1 MRRKSEKTDFEEIN
15 SLAEAAGYDVVG
27 SIDQHR
33 KADPRFHIGKGKAE
47 ELAGLVKDLKAEKV
61 IFDNDLKS
69 VQTYNLAK
77 ITGVE
82 VIDRFRLILEIFAR
96 RSSTKEAKLQIML
109 AELRY
114 QLPRARMSVRLAMG
128 GEQPG
133 FLGLGRYKVDVY
145 FDTIKKQIVNIKSKL
160 RKIQMQRQIHR
171 IKRAEMGFSVVSLA
185 GYTNSG
191 KTTLFNYLT
200 RESKAVDTGLFT
212 TLTTTVRSI
221 SFFGKKAILTDTVGF
236 IDRIPLL
243 LVESFRSTLEETIH
257 ADMIILVVDFHEAI
271 DKVKRK
277 LLTCINTLKDI
288 GVGGA
293 PIVTAFNKIDLMTK
307 KELKDKIEIFR
318 EIAPNPLVISALK
331 EENIEILEKT
341 VAENLG
347 EYIKASF
354 LLPLNNLNTSFVY
367 NIHDQVDSLKMFFE
381 GGRIKFEFMAP
392 PSFVGKI
399 SGQVKSL
406 GGDLLKISA

>member
-1 MRRKSEKTDFEEIN
+1 MRRRSEKTDFVEIN
-15 SLAEAAGYDVVG
+15 SLAEAAGYDIVG
-27 SIDQHR
+27 SIDQLR

-47 ELAGLVKDLKAEKV
+47 ELAELVKDLRAEKV

-77 ITGVE
+77 VTGVE
-82 VIDRFRLILEIFAR
+82 AIDRFRLILEIFAR
-96 RSSTKEAKLQIML
+96 RASTKEAKLQIKL
-109 AELRY
+109 ADLRY
-114 QLPRARMSVRLAMG
+114 QLPRARESVRLARW

-133 FLGLGRYKVDVY
+133 FLGLGRYEVDVY
-145 FDTIKKQIVNIKSKL
+145 SEAIKKQIANIKSKL
-160 RKIQMQRQIHR
+160 RKIQRQKQIHR
-171 IKRAEMGFSVVSLA
+171 AKRAEMGFSVVSLA
-185 GYTNSG
+185 GYTNAG
-191 KTTLFNYLT
+191 KTTLFNSLT
-200 RESKAVDTGLFT
+200 RESKAVDPGLFT

-221 SFFGKKAILTDTVGF
+221 NFLGKKTILTDTVGF

-257 ADMIILVVDFHEAI
+257 ADMIILVVDFHEPI
-271 DKVKRK
+271 DKVRRK

-307 KELKDKIEIFR
+307 KDLKNKLVKFKG
-318 EIAPNPLVISALK
+318 IAPNPVVISAIK
-331 EENIEILEKT
+331 EENIEKLEKT
-341 VAENLG
+341 VADNLG

-367 NIHDQVDSLKMFFE
+367 NIHDQVDSLQMFVE
-381 GGRIKFEFMAP
+381 GGMIKFEFMAP